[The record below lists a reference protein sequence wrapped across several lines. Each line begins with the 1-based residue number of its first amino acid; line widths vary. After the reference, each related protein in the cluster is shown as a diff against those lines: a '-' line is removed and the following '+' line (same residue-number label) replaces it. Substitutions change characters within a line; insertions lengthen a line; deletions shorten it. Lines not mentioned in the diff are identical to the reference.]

1 MPQIITNFTISSSDG
16 WSMYY

>member
-1 MPQIITNFTISSSDG
+1 MTNFTISSSDG